1 MNLGWAGNYV
11 SQSGYAQMGR
21 LFVPRLARAGHDV
34 KVVAIGSSSN
44 LPADIDGIRVLPP
57 GLDLLAND
65 MIAEH
70 ARRNNFH
77 AVISLV
83 DVWALNAE
91 NWSQQPWFPLV
102 PIDHHPVPPQVI
114 DVLKSCMRPIAIS
127 RFGEAQLKGVG
138 FDPFYVPLAY
148 DPAIW
153 YSGDKGEARQELGVP
168 DDVFYVSFVGVNDSC
183 PSRKGIPELLAA
195 WSMFSAR
202 CPSAR
207 LRLHTSEFGNLAY
220 GPHGGVSLPLL
231 LKTFAINP
239 TTISLVDQY
248 RYRTGVPADELATL
262 ARASDVLVLPSR
274 GEGFGLPLIE
284 FQACGCPVAVT
295 NGTTGP
301 ELCFGGWLIDGEP
314 EWSSQSAMQIK
325 PGIAAIADT
334 LTAAYEARNDPR
346 RNQMAIAGVQEYAI
360 ENVMSKYMLPTL
372 DAMGVMIL
380 DWGADKALAKARE
393 PEKIAA

>member
-1 MNLGWAGNYV
+1 MNIGWASNYV
-11 SQSGYAQMGR
+11 SQSGYAQTAR
-21 LFVPRLARAGHDV
+21 LFVPRIARAGHDV

-44 LPADIDGIRVLPP
+44 LPADIEGIRVLPP

-77 AVISLV
+77 ALISLV
-83 DVWALNAE
+83 DVWALNVK
-91 NWSQQPWFPLV
+91 NWGEQPWFPWTPV
-102 PIDHHPVPPQVI
+102 DHQPVPPQVI
-114 DVLKSCMRPIAIS
+114 DVLKACQRPIAMS
-127 RFGEAQLKGVG
+127 RYGEAQLRGVG

-148 DPAIW
+148 DPGIW
-153 YSGDKGEARQELGVP
+153 YPGDKAEARAELGIP
-168 DDVFYVSFVGVNDSC
+168 DDVFYVSFVGVNDTC

-195 WSMFSAR
+195 WSMIAPR
-202 CPSAR
+202 IPSAR

-231 LKTFAINP
+231 MKTFNVNP
-239 TTISLVDQY
+239 QTISLVDQY

-262 ARASDVLVLPSR
+262 ARASDLLILPSR

-284 FQACGCPVAVT
+284 FQACGCPVATT

-301 ELCFGGWLIDGEP
+301 ELCFGGWLIEGEP

-325 PGIAAIADT
+325 PGIASIADAI
-334 LTAAYEARNDPR
+334 TAAYEARNDPR
-346 RNQMAIAGVQEYAI
+346 RKALAVAGARDYVI
-360 ENVMSKYMLPTL
+360 DDVMGKYMLPTL
-372 DAMGVMIL
+372 DAIGVMVL
-380 DWGADKALAKARE
+380 DYGADKALDRE
-393 PEKIAA
+393 REKQEMAA